1 MLALRQLSF
10 HLALLLLASSAW
22 GGDASNAKFDKARF
36 EAYVRYAEGYTSNVK
51 IQSDVPTTSDF
62 PGYSRVVVHA
72 SLGERKMDKTYYISP
87 DGQRVINGTVW
98 NVTRSPFAD
107 TLQHLPMNGPAFGA
121 SNPSVTVVV
130 FSDFQ
135 CPYCRQLAR
144 TVRDNLP
151 KKYPNDVR
159 VVFADFPLDAIH
171 KWAKAAAEAAHCL
184 ADGHPETFWSF
195 HDWIFEHQG
204 EITLANVKDKILA
217 YAKEKNL
224 DSAKIGACIDS
235 HATAA
240 EVEKNAAAGRLLQVQ
255 QTPTLF
261 VNGRMLGGAVSWET
275 LEAVI
280 KLELDRPKDIVVSQT
295 PVLAK

>member
-1 MLALRQLSF
+1 MLALRQSSVV
-10 HLALLLLASSAW
+10 LALFLLASPAW
-22 GGDASNAKFDKARF
+22 SDDASSAKFDKARF
-36 EAYVRYAEGYTSNVK
+36 EAYVRYAEGYTPNVK
-51 IQSDVPTTSDF
+51 VQSDAPTPSDF
-62 PGYSRVVVHA
+62 PGYARVVVHA
-72 SLGERKMDKTYYISP
+72 SLGERKMEKTYYVSP

-98 NVTRSPFAD
+98 NVMRSPFAD
-107 TLQHLPMNGPAFGA
+107 ILQHLPMNGPAFGA
-121 SNPSVTVVV
+121 SHPSVTVVV
-130 FSDFQ
+130 FTDLQ

-159 VVFADFPLDAIH
+159 VVFADFPLDTIH
-171 KWAKAAAEAAHCL
+171 KWARAAAEAAHCL
-184 ADGHPETFWSF
+184 GDKNPEAFWAF

-204 EITLANVKDKILA
+204 EITVANVKDKILA
-217 YAKEKNL
+217 YTKEKNL

-235 HATAA
+235 HSTAA
-240 EVEKNAAAGRLLQVQ
+240 EVEKNAEAGRLLQVQ